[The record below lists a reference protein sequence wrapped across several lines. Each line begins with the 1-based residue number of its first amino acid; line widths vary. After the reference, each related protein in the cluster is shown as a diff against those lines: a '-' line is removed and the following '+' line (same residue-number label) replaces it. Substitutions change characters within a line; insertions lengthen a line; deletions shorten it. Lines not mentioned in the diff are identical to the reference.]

1 MALTQPVDD
10 RSTRRQMRAMSPMIR
25 KAIEAAVE
33 GSVKDVEFEAK
44 RMIMRDAKT
53 GTTVQLRNPNRTHTR
68 SAPGEAPA
76 TDTGK
81 LVGSI
86 THEIDANKRGGDVIA
101 RTGYAVHLE
110 LGTKN
115 MKSRP
120 FLFPAL
126 VAMRSRISKRFRK
139 ATIAGARKASKR

>member
-1 MALTQPVDD
+1 MATQTIVNDHKML
-10 RSTRRQMRAMSPMIR
+10 RQMRAMSPMIR

-44 RMIMRDAKT
+44 RMIMHDPKT
-53 GTTVQLRNPNRTHTR
+53 GTVRVVTKAGRTHQA

-76 TDTGK
+76 TNTGK

-86 THEIDANKRGGDVIA
+86 THEIDANKRGGNVIA
-101 RTGYAVHLE
+101 RTAYATHLE

-115 MKSRP
+115 MKARP

-126 VAMRSRISKRFRK
+126 VSMRSRISKRFRK
-139 ATIAGARKASKR
+139 AVVAGARKASKR